1 MKLKIWQPLLLV
13 LALSAC
19 AGHSGPSAREREEQ
33 VSNIRT
39 QLALEYMRAQD
50 YREATRAIEEALKAN
65 HKNAVAW
72 LVRAQIYQFLKV
84 DDKAQES
91 FLKALSLKPDSA

>member
-50 YREATRAIEEALKAN
+50 YREDAR
-65 HKNAVAW
+65 H
-72 LVRAQIYQFLKV
+72 
-84 DDKAQES
+84 
-91 FLKALSLKPDSA
+91 